1 MATYKGENIN
11 LTPTEAMAEE
21 AQRFL
26 DWRAEGEKGGTDVAV
41 ARARQLVNRQ
51 ELSPETV
58 RRMHSFFSR
67 HEVDKE
73 AEGFRPGE
81 DGYPSPGRVAWAAWG
96 GDPGQSWARGKAA
109 SLDRIDGEER
119 ALREEL
125 SGAVKEGLQ
134 KKVDDHNA
142 EYGDQKGKRVTLRML
157 SAVFRRGVGAYK
169 TNPGS
174 VRPNVKSPEQWAY
187 ARVNAFLRAVRT
199 GKFSG
204 DKFDTDLLPDG
215 HPLKTD
221 VQSDEERNFEMDRH
235 IKNIEETDDDY
246 IITYGKSEMQP
257 PVEMTAGNDED
268 DEDDYSR
275 IDRSTLTFR
284 ATDAEMMDEDDRRV
298 RMSLSSE
305 EPVERSFGLEVLR
318 HSEDAVDLGRMNSGH
333 APLLLDHDMTKQI
346 GVVERTYLDQSA
358 RRLRAVVRFGK
369 GALAREIYDD
379 VKDGIRSNVSIGYQV
394 REMDPKNERDGTVA
408 ISAWVPYEAS
418 IVSVPADASVGVN
431 RSAEIVEPV
440 IRKEVEMTEVNHEE
454 MRADIA
460 ESVKREFQK
469 TVGEIT
475 SLAVKHNR
483 RDLADQ
489 AIKDGLSVDQFRGV
503 LLEAIGEGKPLE
515 QAHGAIELSA
525 KEERDYSFM
534 KAVRGIVNGSGL
546 NGLEREV
553 NDEIAQRA
561 GKAAR
566 GFYAPDSFWSGKR
579 DLTVGTASAGGHL
592 KPTDHLG
599 GEFVDALR
607 SRLVFNE
614 LGARFMSGLKGDVA
628 IPKLATGVSAGF
640 VAENGATSEV
650 NATFA
655 QVTMAPKS
663 LGAFTDVSRLLMIQS
678 DPSVE
683 QIVRDDLL
691 NSIAQKIEDVAI
703 EGGGSNEPTG
713 ITGTTGIGSVAIGTN
728 GGAMTWAKVTDLVK
742 EVEVDNAAINANT
755 LAYLTNPKVK
765 SHLASTA
772 KVASTDSVMLLDA
785 PWNQL
790 YGYNMSV
797 TNNVPSDLTKGTG
810 TGLSAMI
817 FGDFSQL
824 MIGFFSTP
832 DVLIDPYTGG
842 STGAVRIRVIQE
854 CDIAVRHAQSFAAC
868 LDINA

>member
-1 MATYKGENIN
+1 MATYKGETID

-26 DWRAEGEKGGTDVAV
+26 DWRSEGEKGGTDVAV

-81 DGYPSPGRVAWAAWG
+81 DGYPSPGRVSWAAWG
-96 GDPGQSWARGKAA
+96 GNPGQSWARGKAA

-119 ALREEL
+119 AEDVTDSAAKGIANKVEE
-125 SGAVKEGLQ
+125 
-134 KKVDDHNA
+134 HNE
-142 EYGDQKGKRVTLRML
+142 EYGDIPSKRVTVRML
-157 SAVFRRGVGAYK
+157 TAVFRRGIGAYK
-169 TNPGS
+169 TNPES
-174 VRPNVKSPEQWAY
+174 VRPTVTSPEQWAF
-187 ARVNAFLRAVRT
+187 ARINSFLYAVRNGRFRS
-199 GKFSG
+199 GKH
-204 DKFDTDLLPDG
+204 DTDLLPDG
-215 HPLKTD
+215 HPMKTE
-221 VQSDEERNFEMDRH
+221 VKSDDERNFEMDRH
-235 IKNIEETDDDY
+235 IKNIEETEDDY

-257 PVEMTAGNDED
+257 PVEMTAGDKED
-268 DEDDYSR
+268 DEDYSR
-275 IDRSTLTFR
+275 FDRSTLTFR
-284 ATDAEMMDEDDRRV
+284 ASDAEMVDEDDRRV

-318 HSEDAVDLGRMNSGH
+318 HNDGAVDLGRMNSGH

-346 GVVERTYLDQSA
+346 GVVERTYLDQA
-358 RRLRAVVRFGK
+358 ERRLRAVVRFGK
-369 GALAREIYDD
+369 SALAREIYDD
-379 VKDGIRSNVSIGYQV
+379 VKDGIRSNVSIGYQI
-394 REMDPKNERDGTVA
+394 REMEPKNERDGTVA

-431 RSAEIVEPV
+431 RAAELTQPV
-440 IRKEVEMTEVNHEE
+440 IKKEVKMTEVNHDEI
-454 MRADIA
+454 RAEAA
-460 ESVKREFQK
+460 EAAKREFQK

-515 QAHGAIELSA
+515 QAAGAVEMSA
-525 KEERDYSFM
+525 REQSEYSFM
-534 KAVRGIVNGSGL
+534 KAVRGVVNGSGL
-546 NGLEREV
+546 NGLEREI
-553 NDEIAQRA
+553 NDEIAGRV
-561 GKAAR
+561 GRAAR

-579 DLTVGTASAGGHL
+579 DLTVGTNSAGGFL
-592 KPTDHLG
+592 KPTDHMG
-599 GEFVDALR
+599 NEFVDALR
-607 SRLVFNE
+607 ARLVMNE
-614 LGARFMSGLKGDVA
+614 LGTRFMSGLRGDVA

-655 QVTMAPKS
+655 QVTMSPKS

-728 GGAMTWAKVTDLVK
+728 GGSATWSTITDLVK
-742 EVEVDNAAINANT
+742 EVEVDNAAINAGT
-755 LAYLTNPKVK
+755 LAFLTNPKVK
-765 SHLASTA
+765 SHLASTS

-785 PWNQL
+785 PWDSL
-790 YGYNMSV
+790 YGYNMAV

-810 TGLSAMI
+810 TGLSALLY
-817 FGDFSQL
+817 GDFSQL
-824 MIGFFSTP
+824 MVGFFSTP

-842 STGAVRIRVIQE
+842 SSGAVRIRVIQE
-854 CDIAVRHAQSFAAC
+854 IDVAVRHAQSFAAC
-868 LDINA
+868 LDIDA